1 MNHEQAKGAAD
12 KHKGAAKDSNQPHGD
27 FDKPLGS
34 SRNDE
39 ADLRDVADEAAKKSR

>member
-1 MNHEQAKGAAD
+1 MEREQPKGAAD
-12 KHKGAAKDSNQPHGD
+12 KHKSAGKDTSQQQGK

-39 ADLRDVADEAAKKSR
+39 ADLRDVADEAAKGSE

>member
-1 MNHEQAKGAAD
+1 MREHEKSSAGKTTAS
-12 KHKGAAKDSNQPHGD
+12 KDGEPK

-39 ADLRDVADEAAKKSR
+39 IDLRDVAREAAKKSQG